1 MSIKPELP
9 WVEKYRPKK
18 LSEIVGQ
25 KEITQRLE
33 AAVKQ
38 KNLPNLLFSG
48 PAGVGKTST
57 AVAIANEMYGEG
69 FQRNFLELNASSDR
83 GIDVVRNTI
92 KDFARTLAFDTDFK
106 IIFLDEAD
114 ALTSDA
120 QQALRRTMEKYTKTS
135 RFILSVNYSSR
146 IIEPIQSRCVIF
158 RFKPLSAK
166 EMEERLQSIA
176 KIEGL
181 KIDEKAM
188 NAIIYVSQGD
198 MRKSVNILQA
208 AASMDKTINENT
220 IYNVSSR
227 AQPKEIRELINLAL
241 DQKFL
246 EARKQLD
253 VLLYEY
259 GMSGEDVMLQL
270 YRELV
275 DFPEKEMN
283 AKTKIDLIDTVG
295 EYNFRLV
302 QGANERIQIEALI
315 AQFMKYKK

>member
-1 MSIKPELP
+1 
-9 WVEKYRPKK
+9 
-18 LSEIVGQ
+18 
-25 KEITQRLE
+25 
-33 AAVKQ
+33 
-38 KNLPNLLFSG
+38 
-48 PAGVGKTST
+48 
-57 AVAIANEMYGEG
+57 
-69 FQRNFLELNASSDR
+69 
-83 GIDVVRNTI
+83 
-92 KDFARTLAFDTDFK
+92 
-106 IIFLDEAD
+106 
-114 ALTSDA
+114 
-120 QQALRRTMEKYTKTS
+120 
-135 RFILSVNYSSR
+135 
-146 IIEPIQSRCVIF
+146 
-158 RFKPLSAK
+158 
-166 EMEERLQSIA
+166 MEEKLQSIA

-188 NAIIYVSQGD
+188 QAIIYVSQGD

-259 GMSGEDVMLQL
+259 GMSGEDVMIQM

-283 AKTKIDLIDTVG
+283 AKTKIDLIDTLG